1 MESTSEVD
9 SIFYLKFSKEL
20 QMKKLFLIALICII
34 ISVSLIWAGT
44 DIVINEIMYNSI
56 GNDVEYVE
64 LYNASTTQYNLQNWY
79 ILDDNDSHSP
89 CILNW
94 TLNPGEYLII
104 AGDVTQF
111 KQKYPNVVNVNPNA
125 FDTGGTGWSLANG
138 GDVVRLFDNNKTLY
152 DMVAYSDGGDWPT
165 SPDGNGP
172 SLELLHPALDNSL
185 PTSWDPSSVVGGT
198 PGAKN
203 SVYTENVQPT
213 CKDGFRSPDLPT
225 TSDNVVISVLAFD
238 NEGLSRV
245 QLYVNL
251 GSGYVAQNMNDNG
264 TDGDAAAGDSLF
276 STTIPA
282 QASGKVVKY
291 YAVAM
296 DDIGQQDSWP
306 NNAPTDYHAYT
317 VDYQPPRLRIT
328 ELLAVNNTVNKDEFG
343 EYDDWFEIH
352 NEDTRTV
359 NLSGM
364 FVSNNLNNPNA
375 FQLPSINLAPGE
387 YKIFWADNT
396 PNQGNWHVDFKLSS
410 AGEEVGIFEPVAHG
424 NVLIDGWKY
433 GLMSADVSMG
443 FMPETGTAPEYLTSP
458 TPGTSNATSQ
468 LFSPVCINE
477 FQATSDFGGT
487 DDWVEIY
494 NRGTQAFDLSGCFL
508 SDERA
513 NHTKWTF
520 PQGKK
525 LNPGEYLVIYEDV
538 LGFGFSSEG
547 SDVIMLTAADSTT
560 GLDFYDFGAQLP
572 DKSEGRFP
580 DGTNTWQFF
589 SEPTRGAAN
598 LATDVENIQTTEPQ
612 KFTLYQNYPN
622 PFNPRTTISF
632 SLPTKQKVTLVIY
645 NTLGQKIITLV
656 DDILPAGKHSV
667 QWQADR
673 IQSGVYFYR
682 LTSVSHTITKKMI
695 LVR

>member
-1 MESTSEVD
+1 
-9 SIFYLKFSKEL
+9 
-20 QMKKLFLIALICII
+20 MKKLVLVASICTVF
-34 ISVSLIWAGT
+34 SVVAVWAGT
-44 DIVINEIMYNSI
+44 DIVINEIMYNSL
-56 GNDVEYVE
+56 GNDVEYIE

-89 CILNW
+89 CYLNW

-104 AGDVTQF
+104 AGDVAQF
-111 KQKYPNVVNVNPNA
+111 KQKYPTVTNINPDG
-125 FDTGGTGWSLANG
+125 FDTDGTGWSLGNG
-138 GDVVRLFDNNKTLY
+138 GDAVRLFDNNNTLY
-152 DMVAYSDGGDWPT
+152 DNVAYSDGGDWPT

-185 PTSWDPSSVVGGT
+185 PTSWDPSSVDGGT

-213 CKDGFRSPDLPT
+213 CKDGFRSPALPT
-225 TSDNVVISVLAFD
+225 SSDNVVISVIAFD

-251 GSGYVAQNMNDNG
+251 GAGYLAQNMNDNG
-264 TDGDAAAGDSLF
+264 TNGDAAAGDSLF

-291 YAVAM
+291 YAVAT
-296 DDIGQQDSWP
+296 DNIGQQDCWP

-317 VDYQPPRLRIT
+317 VDYQPPMLRIT

-359 NLSGM
+359 NLFGM

-375 FQLPSINLAPGE
+375 FELPAITLAPGE
-387 YKIFWADNT
+387 YKIFWADNEPT
-396 PNQGNWHVDFKLSS
+396 QGNLHVDFKLSS
-410 AGEEVGIFEPVAHG
+410 AGEEVGIFETVDHG
-424 NVLIDGWKY
+424 NVLIHGWKY
-433 GLMSADVSMG
+433 GLMSADISMG

-458 TPGTSNATSQ
+458 TPGASNATSQ

-477 FQATSDFGGT
+477 FQCTSDFGGT
-487 DDWVEIY
+487 DDWIEIY
-494 NRGTQAFDLSGCFL
+494 NRGNEAFDLSGCFL
-508 SDERA
+508 SDERT

-520 PQGKK
+520 PQDKV
-525 LNPGEYLVIYEDV
+525 LNPGEYLVIYEDA
-538 LGFGFSSEG
+538 LEFGFSSEG
-547 SDVIMLTAADSTT
+547 KDVVMFTAADSST

-572 DKSEGRFP
+572 DRSEGRYP
-580 DGTNTWQFF
+580 DGTNTWKFF
-589 SEPTRGAAN
+589 TEPTRGAAN
-598 LATDVENIQTTEPQ
+598 SATAVENSQTTTPH
-612 KFTLYQNYPN
+612 KFVLYQNYPN

-632 SLPTKQKVTLVIY
+632 SLPSKQRVTITIF
-645 NTLGQKIITLV
+645 NMLGQKIDTLV
-656 DDILPAGKHSV
+656 DDILAAGNHSV
-667 QWQADR
+667 HWQAEDMP
-673 IQSGVYFYR
+673 SGVYFYQFKSDDY
-682 LTSVSHTITKKMI
+682 SVTKKMT
-695 LVR
+695 LLR